1 MSKSICDGDNIGFKF
16 NQHVGVNMVTETV
29 AKVSADELR
38 RLIDDEVE
46 SLRVNETLDAPGSTP
61 IGEAEIGD
69 TVTVVGVVTDIGD
82 INTFSRDD
90 GTDGQ
95 VRNIQ
100 IQDRTGMIEAAL
112 WGEEA
117 DRGLS
122 VGDTVQV
129 LNGEVEEG
137 FQDSTRQLNVGYET
151 RFRIFEQDRDAKLV
165 TLILE
170 DE

>member
-1 MSKSICDGDNIGFKF
+1 
-16 NQHVGVNMVTETV
+16 MVKETV
-29 AKVSADELR
+29 AKVSTAELH
-38 RLIDDEVE
+38 RLIEGEVE

-61 IGEAEIGD
+61 IGEARIGD
-69 TVTVVGVVTDIGD
+69 TVSVVGVVTDIGD

-137 FQDSTRQLNVGYET
+137 FQDSARQLNVGYET
-151 RFRIFEQDRDAKLV
+151 RFRIFEQDRDAELV
-165 TLILE
+165 TLMLE